1 MPASKEQITDFFTR
15 DFPQTKCQI
24 VSVGNGTALV
34 THPVGHEELRPGG
47 TVSGPTM
54 MALADVALYV
64 AILGEIGVVPLTVT
78 TSFNINFLKRP
89 QPANSIRAES
99 RLLKLGKTL
108 VVGEVNIFSGDDPMP
123 VAHATGTY
131 SIPPQK

>member
-24 VSVGNGTALV
+24 ISVGNGNALV